1 MIILEEEMIM
11 QFTNIY
17 SWHSSGDSD
26 FPSISQQGSDGQS
39 LQGNSQSNPGSQRP
53 SFHSNEGE
61 DNGHPTSEADDIH
74 SGYDYDANNNI
85 NEARRYISILPN
97 VNGICLKS
105 EAHLLPSLS
114 MVSLLGGI
122 DFDTYQ
128 QVTGNKPSKPAADR
142 TPGSGASRPQ
152 IPTITM
158 GRAPGASNER
168 KRLNPST
175 PSSLSFAAER
185 IVVTSTVSKA
195 NEMWL
200 ANLLSIAS
208 STANNNSEELN
219 PASSP
224 TYNSLPYQKSTNN
237 SGAIDNPSNMP
248 GDYSDIQGKPAS
260 LPRTRSPIPSNAT
273 PTTTSSNQPSKWTSA
288 AGNPKQG
295 NNPKAQQQQQ
305 GYQAR

>member
-1 MIILEEEMIM
+1 MTILM
-11 QFTNIY
+11 NKVKY
-17 SWHSSGDSD
+17 SWHSSSDSD
-26 FPSISQQGSDGQS
+26 FPSFSQQGTDNQS
-39 LQGNSQSNPGSQRP
+39 LQGYSQSNPGSQRP

-61 DNGHPTSEADDIH
+61 DNGHQTSEADDLH

-105 EAHLLPSLS
+105 EPHLLPSLS
-114 MVSLLGGI
+114 MVSLLGGV
-122 DFDTYQ
+122 DFDAYQ
-128 QVTGNKPSKPAADR
+128 QAAGNKPSKPATDR
-142 TPGSGASRPQ
+142 TPGSGTSRPQ

-158 GRAPGASNER
+158 GRAPGASNEK

-200 ANLLSIAS
+200 ANLLSVVS
-208 STANNNSEELN
+208 STANSNSDELN

-224 TYNSLPYQKSTNN
+224 TYN
-237 SGAIDNPSNMP
+237 PSNMP
-248 GDYSDIQGKPAS
+248 IDYSDIQGKPTS
-260 LPRTRSPIPSNAT
+260 LPRTRSPIPSN
-273 PTTTSSNQPSKWTSA
+273 TTNQNQPSKWTST

-295 NNPKAQQQQQ
+295 NNAKPQQQ
-305 GYQAR
+305 GYQVR